1 MLFRDRFRIILP
13 LFGLFAGISAL
24 TRLVLLVSVWRQSDP
39 GFLTVLEE
47 FGVGLFFDGVTFSYA
62 AAPLALYLALLP
74 ERFFLS
80 RWNRALV
87 HGGTFVLLYLLL
99 FISAAEYF
107 FFQEFGTRFN
117 FIAVDYLIYTRE
129 VIGNIRE
136 SYPLTPILMGLL
148 AATAALSAATRQ
160 RLSRAL
166 RAPGHPVAGRLQ
178 TGFLYSVF
186 PVVAFF
192 VVGQPLTAI
201 SQNQYANEISR
212 NGIYEFVSAFRN
224 NELDYD
230 RFYPTRDEA
239 DALNR
244 LRRLVAGPNTRFAAD
259 DGRSILRQV
268 AAPGPE
274 KRLNVIVVV
283 EESLSAE
290 YLGVFGHQGG
300 LTPNLDR
307 LSGESLFFTRMF
319 ATGTRTVRGLEALTL
334 SLPPLPGIAIV
345 KRPDNAGFRSW
356 GSIMR
361 EKGYD
366 AKYLYAGYGY
376 FDNMNAFFSGN
387 GFDIVDRSSFSA
399 EEVTFANIWGVCDED
414 LFRKVIRE
422 ATSSHERGRP
432 FFSVVMTTSN
442 HRPYTYPE
450 GRIDIPPK
458 TGRDGGVKYADYSL
472 GRLISES
479 RAQPWFHDTVFVIV
493 ADHCAASAGSS
504 EVPVD
509 RYEVPLLVYSPAHVR
524 PGRVETIGSQIDIA
538 PTVLGLLQMS
548 YTSSFVGR
556 DLLAP
561 AAGLQPRAFLST
573 YQKLAFLEGDR
584 LVVISPQKQV
594 RAYAYDRAARSL
606 REEAA
611 PEDVVAD
618 TLAYYQG
625 ANYLYKHRLNRIE
638 GPGR

>member
-1 MLFRDRFRIILP
+1 M
-13 LFGLFAGISAL
+13 
-24 TRLVLLVSVWRQSDP
+24 VLK
-39 GFLTVLEE
+39 E
-47 FGVGLFFDGVTFSYA
+47 FSVGLFFDGLTFSYA
-62 AAPLALYLALLP
+62 AVPFALYLALVP

-80 RWNRALV
+80 RWNRAIV
-87 HGGTFVLLYLLL
+87 HGLTFVLLYLLV

-136 SYPLTPILMGLL
+136 SYQLTPILAALL
-148 AATAALSAATRQ
+148 AVTAGIYAAVRQ
-160 RLSRAL
+160 RLSLAL
-166 RAPGHPVAGRLQ
+166 QAPGHPVAVRLR
-178 TGFLYSVF
+178 TGFVYT
-186 PVVAFF
+186 VVPLLAFS

-201 SQNQYANEISR
+201 SQNQYANEISQ
-212 NGIYEFVSAFRN
+212 NGIYDFFAAFRN

-244 LRRLVAGPNTRFAAD
+244 IRHLVDGPYTRFTAA

-268 AAPGPE
+268 AMPGPE

-290 YLGVFGHQGG
+290 YLGVFGHRGG

-307 LSGESLFFTRMF
+307 LSGESLFFTRMY

-334 SLPPLPGIAIV
+334 SLPPLPGISIV

-356 GSIMR
+356 GAVMR

-366 AKYLYAGYGY
+366 TKYLYAGYGY

-399 EEVTFANIWGVCDED
+399 DEITFANIWGVCDED
-414 LFRKVIRE
+414 LFRKVTRE
-422 ATSSHERGRP
+422 ATRSYQRGKP

-458 TGRDGGVKYADYSL
+458 TGRDGGVKYADYAL
-472 GRLISES
+472 GRLISEA
-479 RAQPWFHDTVFVIV
+479 RTQPWFRDTVFVIV
-493 ADHCAASAGSS
+493 ADHCASSAGRS
-504 EVPVD
+504 EVPVN
-509 RYEVPLLVYSPAHVR
+509 RYEIPLLIYAPAHVR
-524 PGRVETIGSQIDIA
+524 PGRVETVASQIDIA

-561 AAGLQPRAFLST
+561 AAGLPPRAFLST

-594 RAYAYDRAARSL
+594 RTYAYDRSVRSL
-606 REEAA
+606 REAAA

-618 TLAYYQG
+618 ALAYYQG
-625 ANYLYKHRLNRIE
+625 ANYLYKNRLNRIE
-638 GPGR
+638 GPER